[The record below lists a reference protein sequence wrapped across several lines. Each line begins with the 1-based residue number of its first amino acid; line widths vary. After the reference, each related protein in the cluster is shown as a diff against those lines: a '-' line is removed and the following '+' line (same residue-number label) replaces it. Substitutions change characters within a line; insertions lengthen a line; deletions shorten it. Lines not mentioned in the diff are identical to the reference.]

1 MKWLN
6 AVERAVAA
14 LKAARVAILA
24 AAIALL
30 MAGGGAG
37 LVVAQNAG
45 QFQFTVTGKELV
57 QIIPSNTAAIVYT
70 SVSSLRDGRMWLYN
84 VPLTGFTVTMTVDQS
99 VVSLNPAGTLAT
111 GTIVFPPTNVDGKT
125 VSIFTSQTVTALTLS
140 TSNSATFAPAAVTTL
155 AANGSIEY
163 VYDLANNQWHR
174 FQ

>member
-1 MKWLN
+1 MRKLLTSY
-6 AVERAVAA
+6 RASMLALPVGLALVLAA
-14 LKAARVAILA
+14 LFGMDRLQ
-24 AAIALL
+24 
-30 MAGGGAG
+30 
-37 LVVAQNAG
+37 AQNAG

-57 QIIPSNTAAIVYT
+57 QIIPPNTAAIAYT

-111 GTIVFPPTNVDGKT
+111 GTIVFPPTVVDGKT
-125 VSIFTSQTVTALTLS
+125 VSIFSSQTITALTLS

-155 AANGSIEY
+155 AANASLEY